1 MPNLLITDTLADV
14 SPELAPPELAPME
27 LSPVEFAP
35 EESDQRRRRWAFL
48 EPSSVVPT
56 YIGIGVVAVGFVL
69 IAIGWAKVA
78 GLLNV
83 ALQVPYL
90 VSAGLSG
97 LALVMV
103 GLLVVN
109 VAAKRRDAAERTRQL
124 EGLTTV
130 LDELRRA
137 LTEGEGPR

>member
-35 EESDQRRRRWAFL
+35 EESDQRRRRWDFL